1 MIPAAFIIKD
11 KDKIR
16 LQTIDL
22 TTMKRSILTTALVV
36 LFASLAGSASAAAV
50 PDQYHAMLSTYCFT
64 CHSTRA
70 KVGGLALESLDL
82 GAAADDAKTWE
93 KALRKLR
100 GHLMPPPGNPQPP
113 AKGCRFVRGLDGEH
127 ARCPP

>member
-1 MIPAAFIIKD
+1 MEPEAFMIPAAFIIKD

-70 KVGGLALESLDL
+70 KVGVWRWRAWIWGPRRMTQA
-82 GAAADDAKTWE
+82 
-93 KALRKLR
+93 
-100 GHLMPPPGNPQPP
+100 PGRRLCAN
-113 AKGCRFVRGLDGEH
+113 CEDI
-127 ARCPP
+127 